1 MQFIPPLSSGARQ
14 HIKGTAVQQSLLC
27 AWNNFSTTCK
37 KWHTVQINPSKESS
51 VDTLTIT
58 RPDDWH
64 LHVRDGAVLHDIIPH
79 TARTFSR
86 AIIMPNLMPPVTHT
100 EQALSYRQRILQ
112 ATPTDSAFQPL
123 MTLYLTDNTSADEIR
138 TAKESGQVY
147 GCKLYPAGATTN
159 SDSGV
164 TDIAHIYPALEA
176 MATHGIPLL
185 VHGEMTDAEIDI
197 FDREAR
203 FIDHV
208 LQPLI
213 TRMPNL
219 KVVFEH
225 ITTADAV
232 DFVRHAGDNV
242 AATITV
248 QHLLLNRND
257 ILVGG
262 IKPHHYCLPVLKR
275 ERHRIALVEAAT
287 SGSSKFFL
295 GTDSAPHTKENKEN
309 ACGCAGMFTAPAAIE
324 WYAEI
329 FEAAQA
335 LDKLEGFASHFG
347 ADFYNLPRNND
358 TITLQKQ
365 PWKMADTLPM
375 SESVIVPFRA
385 GQTVNWRTV

>member
-1 MQFIPPLSSGARQ
+1 M
-14 HIKGTAVQQSLLC
+14 
-27 AWNNFSTTCK
+27 
-37 KWHTVQINPSKESS
+37 
-51 VDTLTIT
+51 DTLTIT

-64 LHVRDGAVLHDIIPH
+64 LHVRDGAVLKDIVPH
-79 TARTFSR
+79 TARTFGR
-86 AIIMPNLMPPVTHT
+86 AIIMPNLMPPVTNT
-100 EQALSYRQRILQ
+100 EQALSYRQRIMQ
-112 ATPTDSAFQPL
+112 AIPADSTFQPL

-138 TAKESGQVY
+138 TAKESGEIY

-164 TDIAHIYPALEA
+164 TDISHIYPALEA
-176 MATHGIPLL
+176 MAEHGIPLL

-203 FIDHV
+203 FIDHI
-208 LQPLI
+208 LQPLLK
-213 TRMPNL
+213 RMPNL

-262 IKPHHYCLPVLKR
+262 IKPHNYCLPVLKR

-295 GTDSAPHTKENKEN
+295 GTDSAPHTKENKES

-324 WYAEI
+324 CYAEI
-329 FEAAQA
+329 FEQAAA
-335 LDKLEGFASHFG
+335 LEKLEGFASHFG
-347 ADFYNLPRNND
+347 ADFYGLPRHNE

-365 PWKMADTLPM
+365 PWKMAETLPM

-385 GQTVNWRTV
+385 GQDINWRMV